1 MCGYFASINVCVLLI
16 SLVPLEARRGSQD
29 PPHPSWSWTVVSC
42 LVSAENW
49 IWAPCNKQ
57 PVFAT
62 TEPPLQFLALCTYEL
77 IYLSMYVFTFEARVH
92 SVGHIHYFAWGSLEL
107 ISLLQASEVLG
118 YRLEPPTKYHLFNE
132 TLLLSFI
139 FTFYFVHISVLSLYL
154 CGLCV
159 PGVCG
164 GQEKSL
170 GFMRL
175 ELQTGATM

>member
-1 MCGYFASINVCVLLI
+1 MWVSCQQKCLCTIYIPGALGGQKRESG
-16 SLVPLEARRGSQD
+16 SPSPQLELD
-29 PPHPSWSWTVVSC
+29 SC

-62 TEPPLQFLALCTYEL
+62 TEPPLESLALCMYEL
-77 IYLSMYVFTFEARVH
+77 IYLSMYVFIFEARVH
-92 SVGHIHYFAWGSLEL
+92 SVGQIHYFTWGSLEL
-107 ISLLQASEVLG
+107 ILLLQSLKRWD
-118 YRLEPPTKYHLFNE
+118 YRLEPLTKCHLFNE
-132 TLLLSFI
+132 ALLLSFI
-139 FTFYFVHISVLSLYL
+139 FTFYFVHISILSLYL

-170 GFMRL
+170 GSLKL